1 MPKFLEG
8 LFQTKGLSSTNATPR
23 AVSNRINGGGYNLV
37 HNGYGTWDIEQA
49 IQQGYERVIWV
60 YRCIDAI
67 ASNASSVP
75 IVVRE
80 FDDVDG
86 SIVSDPAIHKLL
98 NRRPNKYETSQQ
110 FRYRLSTQLLMSRV
124 GAFIEIVYNR
134 SGRPTELHLLPPT
147 SVKPIA
153 DAEKYV
159 SGYAVK
165 SATQGEIILP
175 PERVLWIRVKP
186 HPTDPYAQTTPLV
199 AAGLA
204 ADTDFLARLF
214 NRNFLSNDGRPGMLV
229 GVRGQLS
236 REDAEEIRRRFS
248 GGPLSAGS
256 TTVIESDGIDVQDMS
271 TSPRDAM
278 YLEAIA
284 GSKADILLAFGV
296 PESVL
301 GNAAGRTFDNADA
314 EFEIFWTTTMLP
326 FMDAL
331 AAGFDS
337 LTVGGLEDNYFVAH
351 DYSKIDVLQRRS
363 RERHDKA
370 LAEYNAGLLTIDQYL
385 KMVGRDEFGVAGTKV
400 LWLPT
405 GKIPVGL
412 DPDTTNEAQALQQV
426 GMGAPVPGNNSE
438 SARAGAIQGI
448 SEAQRE
454 IANIQAARALAIAG
468 KSVMPDPLVE
478 ATLTETKSES
488 PMEVKVKSHPYEGDR
503 TSTEAEI
510 SAIISAWSR
519 RQERAILERIGSAKV
534 RQGTRHW
541 EGDGSGT
548 KALRGAYIVD
558 VNKWADELLNDLDD
572 VLKPIAKR
580 HAQRVARELQKAG
593 VVDAMLSAGEGNAS
607 GRSALDR
614 ITGGG
619 ELAEESVMGYPISV
633 AKDMIRESALRQSEK
648 IIEII
653 TALDADGASLEEIK
667 REVRKRIGSRSSW
680 KRGLSTAV
688 TTAVV
693 EGARNSVLNQCGRFV
708 KRKWIT
714 IKDERTRP
722 SHWKA
727 SGQVR
732 EGGKKFR
739 LGNSYLM
746 YPGDPTAPIE
756 ETANCRCWI
765 EWDIVKRPKASTR
778 KKELVHD

>member
-1 MPKFLEG
+1 MPEFLKG
-8 LFQTKGLSSTNATPR
+8 LFQTKGLSQNATPR
-23 AVSNRINGGGYNLV
+23 ALSSRLTQGGYNIV
-37 HNGYGTWDIEQA
+37 HSGYGNWDIEQA
-49 IQQGYERVIWV
+49 ITQGYDRVIWV

-86 SIVSDPAIHKLL
+86 KIIEDSVINRLL
-98 NRRPNKYETSQQ
+98 NRRPNKYETAQQ
-110 FRYRLSTQLLMSRV
+110 FRYRLASQLLMSRS
-124 GAFIEIVYNR
+124 GAFIEVVYGR
-134 SGRPTELHLLPPT
+134 GGRPTELH
-147 SVKPIA
+147 
-153 DAEKYV
+153 
-159 SGYAVK
+159 
-165 SATQGEIILP
+165 ILP
-175 PERVLWIRVKP
+175 PERVIWIRTKP

-199 AAGLA
+199 SAGLA

-331 AAGFDS
+331 AAGFDV
-337 LTVGGLEDNYFVAH
+337 LTSGGIDDEYFVAH
-351 DYSKIDVLQRRS
+351 DYSKVDVLQRRS

-370 LAEYNAGLLTIDQYL
+370 LGEYNAGLLTIDQYL
-385 KMVGRDEFGVAGTKV
+385 EMVGRKPFDVAGTKV
-400 LWLPT
+400 LWLPA

-412 DPDTTNEAQALQQV
+412 DDSTTDEAQSLQQV
-426 GMGAPVPGNNSE
+426 GMGAPVPNNSE
-438 SARAGAIQGI
+438 SARAGAMQGI

-454 IANIQAARALAIAG
+454 IANIQSSRALAIAG
-468 KSVMPDPLVE
+468 KSVMRPLE
-478 ATLTETKSES
+478 ETPQTGEKTIQIQELKA
-488 PMEVKVKSHPYEGDR
+488 VSHPYEGDR
-503 TSTEAEI
+503 TATETEI
-510 SAIISAWSR
+510 AAVISAWSR

-541 EGDGSGT
+541 EGEGSGT
-548 KALRGAYIVD
+548 KAIRGAYVVD
-558 VNKWADELLNDLDD
+558 VNKWAEELLNDLDE
-572 VLKPIAKR
+572 VLQPVAKR
-580 HAQRVARELQKAG
+580 YAQRIARDLQKTG
-593 VVDAMLSAGEGNAS
+593 VIDAMLASGEGNPN

-619 ELAEESVMGYPISV
+619 ALAEESVIGYPISV
-633 AKDMIRESALRQSEK
+633 AKDMIRESAIRQSDK
-648 IIEII
+648 IIQMI
-653 TALDADGASLEEIK
+653 TEMDADGASLEEIK
-667 REVRKRIGSRSSW
+667 REVRKKIGSRSSW

-693 EGARNSVLNQCGRFV
+693 EGARNAVLNQCGRFV
-708 KRKWIT
+708 MRKWVT

-727 SGQVR
+727 SGQKR

-739 LGNSYLM
+739 LGNTYLM

-756 ETANCRCWI
+756 ETANCRCWV
-765 EWDIVKRPKASTR
+765 EFSVVKQTRKPVSR

>member
-1 MPKFLEG
+1 MPDFLKG
-8 LFQTKGLSSTNATPR
+8 LFQTKGLSQNATPR
-23 AVSNRINGGGYNLV
+23 ALSSRLTQGGYNLV
-37 HNGYGTWDIEQA
+37 HSGYGNWDIEQT
-49 IQQGYERVIWV
+49 ISQGYDRVIWV

-86 SIVSDPAIHKLL
+86 KIIEDSVVNKLL
-98 NRRPNKYETSQQ
+98 NRRPNKYETAQQ
-110 FRYRLSTQLLMSRV
+110 FRYRLASQLLMSRA
-124 GAFIEIVYNR
+124 GAFIEVVYGR
-134 SGRPTELHLLPPT
+134 GGRPVELHILPPT

-153 DAEKYV
+153 DANSYV
-159 SGYAVK
+159 SGYAVR
-165 SATQGEIILP
+165 SATEGEVILP
-175 PERVLWIRVKP
+175 PERVIWIRVKP
-186 HPTDPYAQTTPLV
+186 HPTDPYAQTTPMV
-199 AAGLA
+199 SAGLA

-248 GGPLSAGS
+248 GGPLSAGA

-331 AAGFDS
+331 AAGFDV
-337 LTVGGLEDNYFVAH
+337 LTSGGIDDEYFVAH
-351 DYSKIDVLQRRS
+351 DYSKVDVLQRRS

-370 LAEYNAGLLTIDQYL
+370 LGEYNAGLLTIDQYL
-385 KMVGRDEFGVAGTKV
+385 ELVGRKPFDVAGTKV
-400 LWLPT
+400 LWLPA

-412 DPDTTNEAQALQQV
+412 DDSTTDEAQALQQV
-426 GMGAPVPGNNSE
+426 GMGAPIPGNPSE

-448 SEAQRE
+448 TEAQRE
-454 IANIQAARALAIAG
+454 IANIQSSRALAIAG
-468 KSVMPDPLVE
+468 KSVMPPLE
-478 ATLTETKSES
+478 ETPQTGEKTIQIQELKA
-488 PMEVKVKSHPYEGDR
+488 VSHPYEGDR
-503 TSTEAEI
+503 SATETEI
-510 SAIISAWSR
+510 GAVISAWSR

-541 EGDGSGT
+541 EGEGSGT
-548 KALRGAYIVD
+548 KAIRGSYVVD
-558 VNKWADELLNDLDD
+558 VNKWAEELLSDLDE
-572 VLKPIAKR
+572 VLQPVAKR
-580 HAQRVARELQKAG
+580 YAQRIARELQKAG
-593 VVDAMLSAGEGNAS
+593 VVDAMLASGEGNPS

-619 ELAEESVMGYPISV
+619 ALAEESVIGYPISV
-633 AKDMIRESALRQSEK
+633 AKDMIRESAMRQSDK
-648 IIEII
+648 IIQMI
-653 TALDADGASLEEIK
+653 TEMDADGASLEEIK
-667 REVRKRIGSRSSW
+667 REVRKKIGSRSSW

-693 EGARNSVLNQCGRFV
+693 EGSRNAVLNQCGRFV
-708 KRKWIT
+708 MRKWVT

-727 SGQVR
+727 SGQKR

-739 LGNSYLM
+739 LGNTYLM

-756 ETANCRCWI
+756 ETANCRCWV
-765 EWDIVKRPKASTR
+765 EFSIVKQTRKPVSR